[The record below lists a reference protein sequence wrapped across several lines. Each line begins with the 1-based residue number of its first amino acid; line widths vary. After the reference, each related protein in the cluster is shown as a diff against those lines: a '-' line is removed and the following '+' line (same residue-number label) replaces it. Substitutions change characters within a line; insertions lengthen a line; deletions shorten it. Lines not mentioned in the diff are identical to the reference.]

1 MIVLSGKEVS
11 NKKLEELKIRTDKF
25 IEKYNRKPTLA
36 VILVG
41 DDPASQTYVASK
53 KKACLKIGFNHR
65 DYLLDSSVKQQELN
79 KLIDDLNRDDSV
91 DGILVQM
98 PLPKHLNEQE
108 IIERIRSDKD
118 VDGFHP
124 INVGKLLIGL
134 DCFVSCTPKGIMSI
148 LDYYNIETKS
158 KNVVIIGRSNI
169 VGKPMASLLI
179 QKGRDA
185 TVTIAHSRTKNLKEL
200 TQTADIIIAAIGRPF
215 FVTED
220 MVKEDAIVIDVG
232 INRIE
237 DSSRKRGYRVVGD
250 VDYENVKNK
259 ASAMTPVP
267 GGVGLM
273 TIAMLMEN
281 TIESAIKHEEKDING

>member
-1 MIVLSGKEVS
+1 MVVLSGKEVANS
-11 NKKLEELKIRTDKF
+11 KLEELKSRTQSF

-41 DDPASQTYVASK
+41 EDPASQTYVASK
-53 KKACLKIGFNHR
+53 KKACLRLGYGHKDFILDEKVTQR
-65 DYLLDSSVKQQELN
+65 DLNSLVDELN
-79 KLIDDLNRDDSV
+79 NDISV

-108 IIERIRSDKD
+108 VIERIRSDKD

-134 DCFVSCTPKGIMSI
+134 DCFVSCTPKGIMAI
-148 LDYYNIETKS
+148 LDYYHIETES

-200 TQTADIIIAAIGRPF
+200 TKSADILIAAIGRAN

-220 MVKEDAIVIDVG
+220 MVKENCVVIDVG
-232 INRIE
+232 INRVE

-250 VDYENVKNK
+250 VDYQNVSTKVR
-259 ASAMTPVP
+259 AITPVP

-281 TIESAIKHEEKDING
+281 TLESAIMHEEKDN

>member
-1 MIVLSGKEVS
+1 MIVLSGKEVAN
-11 NKKLEELKIRTDKF
+11 NKLDELEIKTQEFVK
-25 IEKYNRKPTLA
+25 KYDRQPTLA

-41 DDPASQTYVASK
+41 DNPASQSYVASK
-53 KKACLKIGFNHR
+53 KKACIKLGYGHKDFILDDKI
-65 DYLLDSSVKQQELN
+65 SQKELN
-79 KLIDDLNRDDSV
+79 NLVDELNNDKTV

-98 PLPKHLNEQE
+98 PLPNHLNEQE
-108 IIERIRSDKD
+108 VIERIKSDKD

-134 DCFVSCTPKGIMSI
+134 DCFVSCTPKGVMAI
-148 LDYYNIETKS
+148 LDYYNIETAS

-185 TVTIAHSRTKNLKEL
+185 TVTIANSRTKNLKEL
-200 TQTADIIIAAIGRPF
+200 TKTADILIAAIGRPLY
-215 FVTED
+215 VTAD
-220 MVKEDAIVIDVG
+220 MVKEDCVVIDVG
-232 INRIE
+232 INRVE
-237 DSSRKRGYRVVGD
+237 DNTRKRGYRVVGD
-250 VDYENVKNK
+250 VDYDNVSKKVK
-259 ASAMTPVP
+259 AITPVP

-281 TIESAIKHEEKDING
+281 TLESAIKHEGMVN

>member
-1 MIVLSGKEVS
+1 MVVLSGKEVS
-11 NKKLEELKIRTDKF
+11 NSKLEELQLRTEEF
-25 IEKYNRKPTLA
+25 VAKYGRKPTLA

-41 DDPASQTYVASK
+41 EDPASQTYVASK
-53 KKACLKIGFNHR
+53 KRACEKIGFGHK
-65 DYLLDSSVKQQELN
+65 DYILEADTTQDKLNSLVDELN
-79 KLIDDLNRDDSV
+79 NDKTV

-98 PLPKHLNEQE
+98 PLPKHLDEQE
-108 IIERIRSDKD
+108 VIERIRSDKD

-124 INVGKLLIGL
+124 ENVGKLLIGL
-134 DCFVSCTPKGIMSI
+134 DCFVSCTPKGIMEI
-148 LDYYNIETKS
+148 LDYYKIETAS

-200 TQTADIIIAAIGRPF
+200 TKNADILIAAIGRPF

-220 MVKEDAIVIDVG
+220 MVKEDAVVIDVG

-250 VDYENVKNK
+250 VDYEKVSTKV
-259 ASAMTPVP
+259 SAITPVP

-281 TIESAIKHEEKDING
+281 TIESAIKHEEMEN

>member
-1 MIVLSGKEVS
+1 MIVLSGKEVAN
-11 NKKLEELKIRTDKF
+11 NKLDELEIKTQEFVK
-25 IEKYNRKPTLA
+25 KYNRQPTLA

-41 DDPASQTYVASK
+41 DNPASQSYVASK
-53 KKACLKIGFNHR
+53 KKACIKLGYGHKDYILDDKI
-65 DYLLDSSVKQQELN
+65 SQKELN
-79 KLIDDLNRDDSV
+79 NLVDELNNDKSV

-98 PLPKHLNEQE
+98 PLPNHLNEQE
-108 IIERIRSDKD
+108 VIERIKSDKD

-134 DCFVSCTPKGIMSI
+134 DCFVSCTPKGVMAI
-148 LDYYNIETKS
+148 LDYYNIETAS

-185 TVTIAHSRTKNLKEL
+185 TVTIANSRTKNLKEL
-200 TQTADIIIAAIGRPF
+200 TKTADILIAAIGRPLY
-215 FVTED
+215 VTAD
-220 MVKEDAIVIDVG
+220 MVKEDCVVIDVG
-232 INRIE
+232 INRVE
-237 DSSRKRGYRVVGD
+237 DNTKKRGYRVVGD
-250 VDYENVKNK
+250 VDYDNVSTKVK
-259 ASAMTPVP
+259 AITPVP

-281 TIESAIKHEEKDING
+281 TLESAIKHEGMEN

>member
-1 MIVLSGKEVS
+1 MIVLSGKEVA
-11 NKKLEELKIRTDKF
+11 NDKLNELTIKNQIFVD
-25 IEKYNRKPTLA
+25 KYNRKPTLA

-41 DDPASQTYVASK
+41 DNPASQTYVASK
-53 KKACLKIGFNHR
+53 KKACERLNYGHKDFV
-65 DYLLDSSVKQQELN
+65 LDINTDQDTLN
-79 KLIDDLNRDDSV
+79 SLVDKLNSDKTI

-98 PLPKHLNEQE
+98 PLPKHLDEQA
-108 IIERIRSDKD
+108 IIERIKSDKD

-134 DCFVSCTPKGIMSI
+134 DCFVSCTPKGIMAI
-148 LDYYNIETKS
+148 LDYYHIETQS

-200 TQTADIIIAAIGRPF
+200 TLQADILIAAIGRAY
-215 FVTED
+215 FVTQD
-220 MVKEDAIVIDVG
+220 MVKDDCVVIDVG
-232 INRIE
+232 INRVE

-250 VDYENVKNK
+250 VDYKQVSEKVR
-259 ASAMTPVP
+259 AITPVP

-281 TIESAIKHEEKDING
+281 TLQSAILHEEKAN

>member
-1 MIVLSGKEVS
+1 MIVLSGKEVA
-11 NKKLEELKIRTDKF
+11 NNKLEELEIKTQEFVK
-25 IEKYNRKPTLA
+25 KYNRQPTLA

-41 DDPASQTYVASK
+41 DNPASQSYVASK
-53 KKACLKIGFNHR
+53 KKACIKLGYGHR
-65 DYLLDSSVKQQELN
+65 DFILDDKISQKELN
-79 KLIDDLNRDDSV
+79 NLVDELNNDKSV

-98 PLPKHLNEQE
+98 PLPNHLNEQE
-108 IIERIRSDKD
+108 VIERIKSDKD

-134 DCFVSCTPKGIMSI
+134 DCFVSCTPKGVMAI
-148 LDYYNIETKS
+148 LDYYNIETAS

-185 TVTIAHSRTKNLKEL
+185 TVTIANSRTKNLKEL
-200 TQTADIIIAAIGRPF
+200 TKTADILIAAIGRPLY
-215 FVTED
+215 VTDD
-220 MVKEDAIVIDVG
+220 MVKEDCVVIDVG
-232 INRIE
+232 INRVE
-237 DSSRKRGYRVVGD
+237 DNTRKRGYRVVGD
-250 VDYENVKNK
+250 VDYDRVFKKVK
-259 ASAMTPVP
+259 AITPVP

-281 TIESAIKHEEKDING
+281 TLESAIKHEGIEN

>member
-1 MIVLSGKEVS
+1 MIILSGKEVANS
-11 NKKLEELKIRTDKF
+11 KLEELKVKTESFFK
-25 IEKYNRKPTLA
+25 EYNRKPSLA

-41 DDPASQTYVASK
+41 SDPASQTYVASK
-53 KKACLKIGFNHR
+53 KKACERLGFDHKDFLLKEDVTQI
-65 DYLLDSSVKQQELN
+65 ELN
-79 KLIDDLNRDDSV
+79 KLVEKLNKDKKV

-108 IIERIRSDKD
+108 VIEKINSDKD

-134 DCFVSCTPKGIMSI
+134 DCFVSCTPKGIMAI
-148 LDYYNIETKS
+148 LDYYNIETTS

-185 TVTIAHSRTKNLKEL
+185 TVTIAHSRTKNLNEL
-200 TQTADIIIAAIGRPF
+200 TLQADILIAAIGRAN
-215 FVTED
+215 FVTAD
-220 MVKEDAIVIDVG
+220 MVKKDCVVIDVG
-232 INRIE
+232 INRVP

-250 VDYENVKNK
+250 VDYQNLCDKVK
-259 ASAMTPVP
+259 AITPVP

-281 TIESAIKHEEKDING
+281 TLESAILHEEKGC

>member
-1 MIVLSGKEVS
+1 MIVLSGKEVAN
-11 NKKLEELKIRTDKF
+11 NKLDELEIKTQEFVK
-25 IEKYNRKPTLA
+25 KYNRQPTLA

-41 DDPASQTYVASK
+41 DNPASQSYVASK
-53 KKACLKIGFNHR
+53 KKACIKLGYGHKDYILDDKI
-65 DYLLDSSVKQQELN
+65 SQKELN
-79 KLIDDLNRDDSV
+79 NLVDELNNDKSV

-98 PLPKHLNEQE
+98 PLPNHLNEQE
-108 IIERIRSDKD
+108 VIERIKSDKD

-134 DCFVSCTPKGIMSI
+134 DCFVSCTPKGVMAI
-148 LDYYNIETKS
+148 LDYYNIETAS

-185 TVTIAHSRTKNLKEL
+185 TVTIANSRTKNLKEL
-200 TQTADIIIAAIGRPF
+200 TKTADILIAAIGRPLY
-215 FVTED
+215 VTAD
-220 MVKEDAIVIDVG
+220 MVKEDCVVIDVG
-232 INRIE
+232 INRVE
-237 DSSRKRGYRVVGD
+237 DTTKKRGYRVVGD
-250 VDYENVKNK
+250 VDYDNVSTKVK
-259 ASAMTPVP
+259 AITPVP

-281 TIESAIKHEEKDING
+281 TLESAIKHEGMEN

>member
-1 MIVLSGKEVS
+1 MIVLSGKEVANS
-11 NKKLEELKIRTDKF
+11 KLEDLKIKNQEF
-25 IEKYNRKPTLA
+25 INKYGRKPTLV

-41 DDPASQTYVASK
+41 EDPASQTYVASK
-53 KKACLKIGFNHR
+53 KKACEKIGYAHR
-65 DYLLDSSVKQQELN
+65 DYLLKTETTQEELN
-79 KLIDDLNRDDSV
+79 SLVDELNADETV

-98 PLPKHLNEQE
+98 PLPKHLDEQE
-108 IIERIRSDKD
+108 VIERIRSDKD

-124 INVGKLLIGL
+124 ENVGKLLIGL
-134 DCFVSCTPKGIMSI
+134 DCFVSCTPKGVMAI

-158 KNVVIIGRSNI
+158 KNVVILGRSNI

-200 TQTADIIIAAIGRPF
+200 TKSADILIAAIGKPL

-220 MVKEDAIVIDVG
+220 MVKEDCVVIDVG

-250 VDYENVKNK
+250 VDYENVSKK
-259 ASAMTPVP
+259 VSAITPVP

-281 TIESAIKHEEKDING
+281 TFESAIKRAEKEN

>member
-1 MIVLSGKEVS
+1 MVVLSGKEVANS
-11 NKKLEELKIRTDKF
+11 KLEELKSKTQSF

-41 DDPASQTYVASK
+41 EDPASQTYVASK
-53 KKACLKIGFNHR
+53 KKACIKLGYGHK
-65 DYLLDSSVKQQELN
+65 DYVLDKEVTQTELN
-79 KLIDDLNRDDSV
+79 SLVDALNEDNSV

-108 IIERIRSDKD
+108 VIERIRSDKD

-134 DCFVSCTPKGIMSI
+134 DCFVSCTPKGIMAI
-148 LDYYNIETKS
+148 LDYYHIETQS

-200 TQTADIIIAAIGRPF
+200 TKSADILIAAIGRAN
-215 FVTED
+215 FVTAD
-220 MVKEDAIVIDVG
+220 MVKEDCVVIDVG
-232 INRIE
+232 INRVE

-250 VDYENVKNK
+250 VNYQNV
-259 ASAMTPVP
+259 SAKVSAITPVP

-281 TIESAIKHEEKDING
+281 TLESAIMHEEKDN

>member
-11 NKKLEELKIRTDKF
+11 NTKLDELKISTDSF

-53 KKACLKIGFNHR
+53 KRACEKIGFGHR
-65 DYLLDSSVKQQELN
+65 DYLLDANITQKELN
-79 KLIDDLNRDDSV
+79 SLVDELNNDKNV

-98 PLPKHLNEQE
+98 PLPNHLDEQE
-108 IIERIRSDKD
+108 VIERIKSDKD

-124 INVGKLLIGL
+124 ENVGKLLIGL
-134 DCFVSCTPKGIMSI
+134 DCFVSCTPKGIMAI
-148 LDYYNIETKS
+148 LDYYKIDTKS

-200 TQTADIIIAAIGRPF
+200 TKTADILIAAIGRPF

-220 MVKEDAIVIDVG
+220 MVKENAIVIDVG
-232 INRIE
+232 INRID
-237 DSSRKRGYRVVGD
+237 DSTRKRGYRVVGD

-259 ASAMTPVP
+259 VSAITPVP

-281 TIESAIKHEEKDING
+281 TIESAIKHEEKDIDG

>member
-1 MIVLSGKEVS
+1 MIVLSGKEVAN
-11 NKKLEELKIRTDKF
+11 NKLDELEIKTQEFVK
-25 IEKYNRKPTLA
+25 KYNRQPTLA

-41 DDPASQTYVASK
+41 DNPASQSYVASK
-53 KKACLKIGFNHR
+53 KKACIKLGYGHKDYILDEKI
-65 DYLLDSSVKQQELN
+65 SQKELN
-79 KLIDDLNRDDSV
+79 NLVDELNNDKSV

-98 PLPKHLNEQE
+98 PLPNHLNEQE
-108 IIERIRSDKD
+108 VIERIKSDKD

-134 DCFVSCTPKGIMSI
+134 DCFVSCTPKGVMAI
-148 LDYYNIETKS
+148 LDYYKIETAS

-185 TVTIAHSRTKNLKEL
+185 TVTIANSRTKNLKEL
-200 TQTADIIIAAIGRPF
+200 TKTADILIAAIGRPLY
-215 FVTED
+215 VTAD
-220 MVKEDAIVIDVG
+220 MVKEDCVVIDVG
-232 INRIE
+232 INRVE
-237 DSSRKRGYRVVGD
+237 DTTKKRGYRVVGD
-250 VDYENVKNK
+250 VDYDNVSTKVK
-259 ASAMTPVP
+259 AITPVP

-281 TIESAIKHEEKDING
+281 TLESAIKHEGMEN

>member
-1 MIVLSGKEVS
+1 MIVLSGKEVAN
-11 NKKLEELKIRTDKF
+11 NKLDELEIKTQEFVK
-25 IEKYNRKPTLA
+25 KYDRQPTLA

-41 DDPASQTYVASK
+41 DNPASQSYVASK
-53 KKACLKIGFNHR
+53 KKACIKLGYGHKDFILDDKI
-65 DYLLDSSVKQQELN
+65 SQKELN
-79 KLIDDLNRDDSV
+79 NLVDELNNDKTV

-98 PLPKHLNEQE
+98 PLPNHLNEQE
-108 IIERIRSDKD
+108 VIERIKSDKD

-134 DCFVSCTPKGIMSI
+134 DCFVSCTPKGVMAI
-148 LDYYNIETKS
+148 LDYYNIETAS

-185 TVTIAHSRTKNLKEL
+185 TVTIANSRTKNLKEL
-200 TQTADIIIAAIGRPF
+200 TKTADILIAAIGKPLY
-215 FVTED
+215 VTAD
-220 MVKEDAIVIDVG
+220 MVKEDCVVIDVG
-232 INRIE
+232 INRVE
-237 DSSRKRGYRVVGD
+237 DNTRKRGYRVVGD
-250 VDYENVKNK
+250 VDYDNVSKKVK
-259 ASAMTPVP
+259 AITPVP

-281 TIESAIKHEEKDING
+281 TLESAIKHEGMVN

>member
-1 MIVLSGKEVS
+1 MIVLSGKEVA
-11 NKKLEELKIRTDKF
+11 NNKLEELEIKTQEFVK
-25 IEKYNRKPTLA
+25 KYNRQPTLA

-41 DDPASQTYVASK
+41 DNPASQSYVASK
-53 KKACLKIGFNHR
+53 KKACIKLGYGHR
-65 DYLLDSSVKQQELN
+65 DFILDDKISQKELN
-79 KLIDDLNRDDSV
+79 NLVDELNNDKSV

-98 PLPKHLNEQE
+98 PLPNHLNEQE
-108 IIERIRSDKD
+108 VIERIKSDKD

-134 DCFVSCTPKGIMSI
+134 DCFVSCTPKGVMAI
-148 LDYYNIETKS
+148 LDYYNIETAS

-185 TVTIAHSRTKNLKEL
+185 TVTIANSRTKNLKEL
-200 TQTADIIIAAIGRPF
+200 TKTADILIAAIGRPLY
-215 FVTED
+215 VTDD
-220 MVKEDAIVIDVG
+220 MVKEDCVVIDVG
-232 INRIE
+232 INRVE
-237 DSSRKRGYRVVGD
+237 DNTRKRGYRVVGD
-250 VDYENVKNK
+250 VDYESVSKKVK
-259 ASAMTPVP
+259 AITPVP

-281 TIESAIKHEEKDING
+281 TLESAIKHEGIEN

>member
-1 MIVLSGKEVS
+1 MIVLSGKEVANS
-11 NKKLEELKIRTDKF
+11 KLEELKIQTQSF
-25 IEKYNRKPTLA
+25 YQKYNRKPTLA

-41 DDPASQTYVASK
+41 EDPASQTYVASK
-53 KKACLKIGFNHR
+53 KKACERLGYGHKDF
-65 DYLLDSSVKQQELN
+65 LLEETVTQDELN
-79 KLIDDLNRDDSV
+79 SLIDTLNNDASV

-98 PLPKHLNEQE
+98 PLPKHLDEQE
-108 IIERIRSDKD
+108 VIERIRSDKD

-124 INVGKLLIGL
+124 NNVGKLLIGL
-134 DCFVSCTPKGIMSI
+134 DCFVSCTPKGIMAI
-148 LDYYNIETKS
+148 LDYYNIETAS

-200 TQTADIIIAAIGRPF
+200 TKSADILIAAIGRAG
-215 FVTED
+215 FVTAD
-220 MVKEDAIVIDVG
+220 MVKEDCVVIDVG
-232 INRIE
+232 INRVE

-250 VDYENVKNK
+250 VDYKNVSEKVK
-259 ASAMTPVP
+259 AITPVP

-281 TIESAIKHEEKDING
+281 TLQSAIMHEEKDN